1 MKMWGQFLATGNQR
15 QAFSK
20 RIIQAPIATGKETN
34 TALSYE
40 HPEIPN
46 SSWFAR
52 QHDPF
57 LFCLSLSLSVV
68 SSKATAEQQ
77 QVNDVDVTK
86 LKQGTAW

>member
-1 MKMWGQFLATGNQR
+1 MNYYASLNVLQNALQR

-52 QHDPF
+52 QHDPV
-57 LFCLSLSLSVV
+57 LFCLCL
-68 SSKATAEQQ
+68 
-77 QVNDVDVTK
+77 
-86 LKQGTAW
+86 